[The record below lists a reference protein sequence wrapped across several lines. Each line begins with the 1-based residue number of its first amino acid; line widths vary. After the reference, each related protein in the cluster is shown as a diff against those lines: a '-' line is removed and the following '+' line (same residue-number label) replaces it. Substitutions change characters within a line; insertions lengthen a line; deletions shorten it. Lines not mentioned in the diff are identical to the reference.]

1 MDVNNPISPEP
12 QVGRREFITRG
23 LLMAA
28 GLAALAACDD
38 SSAYSR
44 QPRRQSPEIQ
54 TSPTSVIAEI
64 PTTTTT
70 QEAPLILREMQPGQ
84 KIGTMSVE
92 ISGGGARQSLIT
104 HDLITDGRSA
114 EEVEAEIPV
123 DINGSN
129 EVLEHGFMV
138 HRDSYIPGW
147 NASAVSATDRKQK
160 LATIVAGHRASAITG
175 SPYGSLVLRDVD
187 KIQVGDKLTL
197 ALDDGTV
204 ATYQAVGN
212 EKVSEYDTATLERL
226 FHRTSEKEILSI
238 YACDTS
244 NPAGIPTQGQYNPDL
259 RYFVHYERIS

>member
-44 QPRRQSPEIQ
+44 QQRRRQSPEIQ

-104 HDLITDGRSA
+104 HDLIADGRSA

-129 EVLEHGFMV
+129 EVLEHGF
-138 HRDSYIPGW
+138 I
-147 NASAVSATDRKQK
+147 VSRGRHK
-160 LATIVAGHRASAITG
+160 
-175 SPYGSLVLRDVD
+175 
-187 KIQVGDKLTL
+187 
-197 ALDDGTV
+197 
-204 ATYQAVGN
+204 
-212 EKVSEYDTATLERL
+212 
-226 FHRTSEKEILSI
+226 
-238 YACDTS
+238 
-244 NPAGIPTQGQYNPDL
+244 
-259 RYFVHYERIS
+259 